1 MSKKDEI
8 IELACD
14 ALQRKGVSGFSF
26 RDLADAVGVKSS
38 SVHYHFKTKNDLF
51 LAIVEKF
58 KLQVV
63 SHLQG
68 VEENSESLEESLSGF
83 VAVFESVLAE
93 DKFCV
98 CGMLAAELKHL
109 DQSVVESLQQG
120 FDHIEVWLVGQIT
133 KYKKTKVP
141 AESIARLLIA
151 SCEGAL
157 LIDRVDQK
165 GQHFQALRES
175 LDLLLV

>member
-8 IELACD
+8 ISIACE
-14 ALQRKGVSGFSF
+14 ALQQKGVSGFSF

-58 KLQVV
+58 KNEVASKLSIV
-63 SHLQG
+63 SSQTD
-68 VEENSESLEESLSGF
+68 SLEQALSGF
-83 VAVFESVLAE
+83 VGVFESVLAE

-109 DQSVVESLQQG
+109 DQAVVDSLQEG
-120 FDHIEVWLVGQIT
+120 FDYIEAWLIEQIT
-133 KYKKTKVP
+133 KYKQTKVSP
-141 AESIARLLIA
+141 ESIARVVVSA
-151 SCEGAL
+151 CEGAL

-165 GQHFQALRES
+165 GKHLKALRET
-175 LDLLLV
+175 LEVLVA